1 MHTTF
6 DIRISSESRS
16 TSAKWFS
23 GSEYDFTYSIRSI
36 ACQFITWVYIIK
48 NDKVYK
54 CFEVQSYIQILYS
67 ISKYFTNNDLFRK
80 GGIDVIAKRRR
91 CICWTYIVS
100 VYIIDVPNYY
110 SLASFFSFAFFN
122 SIFECTELITSRITV
137 CVGAVFEIVL

>member
-1 MHTTF
+1 MVF
-6 DIRISSESRS
+6 RFRIRLYIQHSLHCMSIHHMGLYYKKWQGLQMFWSSELML
-16 TSAKWFS
+16 
-23 GSEYDFTYSIRSI
+23 
-36 ACQFITWVYIIK
+36 
-48 NDKVYK
+48 N
-54 CFEVQSYIQILYS
+54 IQILYS
-67 ISKYFTNNDLFRK
+67 IWKYFTNNDLFRK

-137 CVGAVFEIVL
+137 CVGAVFEIVLWNID